1 MADMDIEMD
10 IDIDVGLTDDLDI
23 TNVSAAPD
31 IGLSVSHDN

>member
-10 IDIDVGLTDDLDI
+10 IDIDVGLTDDFDI

-31 IGLSVSHDN
+31 IGLSVSHDK